1 MANEDKKIAWSFNYK
16 IYIWV
21 IVAIWTAVVAGSLS
35 WNIVNQRKEMLTIA
49 RITGEITFDKDVL
62 YRKWNSGHGGVYV
75 PVTDKVLPNPFLS
88 VPNRDLTT
96 TSGLILTLINPAYMN
111 RQVNEMAAKLQ
122 GVYGHITSLNPLRP
136 ENAPDPW
143 EAQALKSFE
152 KGTKQVN
159 AVEKISGEDYMRIMR
174 PFITE
179 KSCLKCHASQ
189 GYKEGDIRGGISVSI
204 PMNPLLEILR
214 SSGIKITLAH
224 SFLWLIGLSVIGFG
238 SNRLGKQIHERE
250 ESQKALY
257 ESEERFRELFGHM
270 SSGVAVYNAVNNGE
284 DFIFKDFNM
293 AGEKID
299 NISKESLIGKSIL
312 EVFPGVKDSGM
323 YEVLQ
328 SVWKT
333 GRPERFPTTF
343 YRDER
348 IHGWRDNYIYKLPSG
363 ELVAV
368 YDDITEKKR
377 LEDHLSAMSI
387 TDELTGLY
395 NRRGFMTLSQQQL
408 KVAERANTQMFL
420 FFVDLDKMKQ
430 INDGLGHHEGD
441 RALAETAAIL
451 KETFRESDIIGRMG
465 GDEFAIL
472 AINTADETREV
483 LINRLYNTL
492 EAYNKLGNRKYQLSL
507 SMGIAHY
514 DPGTPCSLDELMAQ
528 ADTLMYEEKKKKH
541 C

>member
-1 MANEDKKIAWSFNYK
+1 MANEDKKIIWSFNYK
-16 IYIWV
+16 IYTWA
-21 IVAIWTAVVAGSLS
+21 IVVIWTAVVAGSLS
-35 WNIVNQRKEMLTIA
+35 WNIVHQRKEILTIA

-75 PVTDKVLPNPFLS
+75 PVTNKVLPNPFLS

-96 TSGLILTLINPAYMN
+96 TSGLTLTLINPAYMN

-122 GVYGHITSLNPLRP
+122 GAYGHITSLNPLRP
-136 ENAPDPW
+136 ENVPDPW
-143 EAQALKSFE
+143 ETQALESFE

-189 GYKEGDIRGGISVSI
+189 GYKEGDVRGGISVSI
-204 PMNPLLEILR
+204 PMKPLLEILR
-214 SSGIKITLAH
+214 SSGIKLALAH
-224 SFLWLIGLSVIGFG
+224 GFLWLIGLSVIGFG

-257 ESEERFRELFGHM
+257 DSVERYRELFNHM
-270 SSGVAVYNAVNNGE
+270 SSGVAVYDAVNDGG

-299 NISKESLIGKSIL
+299 NISKERLIGKSIL
-312 EVFPGVKDSGM
+312 DVFPGVKDVGI

-328 SVWKT
+328 RVWKT
-333 GRPERFPTTF
+333 GQLEHFPTAF
-343 YRDER
+343 YKDER

-377 LEDHLSAMSI
+377 LEDHLSTLSI

-395 NRRGFMTLSQQQL
+395 NRRGFFALAQQQM
-408 KVAERANTQMFL
+408 KVAERTKKDMLL
-420 FFVDLDKMKQ
+420 FFADLDKMKQ
-430 INDGLGHHEGD
+430 INDTLGHHEGD
-441 RALAETAAIL
+441 KALIEIATIL
-451 KETFRESDIIGRMG
+451 KEVFRESDIIGRMG

-472 AINTADETREV
+472 AIDTSDETREV
-483 LINRLYNTL
+483 LIHRLRNILDNYNRP
-492 EAYNKLGNRKYQLSL
+492 EGRSYQLSL
-507 SMGIAHY
+507 SIGIAHY
-514 DPGTPCSLDELMAQ
+514 NTETSLTLDELMTQ
-528 ADTLMYEEKKKKH
+528 ADTLMYEEKRKKQH
-541 C
+541 

>member
-1 MANEDKKIAWSFNYK
+1 MANEDKKIIWSFNYK
-16 IYIWV
+16 IYTWA
-21 IVAIWTAVVAGSLS
+21 IVVIWTAVVAGSLS
-35 WNIVNQRKEMLTIA
+35 WNIVHQRKEILTIA

-75 PVTDKVLPNPFLS
+75 PVTNKVLPNPFLS

-96 TSGLILTLINPAYMN
+96 TSGLTLTLINPAYMN

-122 GVYGHITSLNPLRP
+122 GAYGHITSLNPLRP
-136 ENAPDPW
+136 ENVPDPW
-143 EAQALKSFE
+143 ETQALESFE

-189 GYKEGDIRGGISVSI
+189 GYKEGDVRGGISVSI
-204 PMNPLLEILR
+204 PMKPLLEILR
-214 SSGIKITLAH
+214 SSGIKLALAH
-224 SFLWLIGLSVIGFG
+224 GFLWLIGLSVIGFG

-257 ESEERFRELFGHM
+257 DSVERYRELFNHM
-270 SSGVAVYNAVNNGE
+270 SSGVAVYDAVNDGG

-299 NISKESLIGKSIL
+299 NISKERLIGKSIL
-312 EVFPGVKDSGM
+312 DVFPGVKDVGI

-328 SVWKT
+328 RVWKT
-333 GRPERFPTTF
+333 GQLEHFPTAF
-343 YRDER
+343 YKDER

-377 LEDHLSAMSI
+377 LEDHLSTLSI

-395 NRRGFMTLSQQQL
+395 NRRGFFALAQQQM
-408 KVAERANTQMFL
+408 KVAERTKKDMLL
-420 FFVDLDKMKQ
+420 FFADLDKMKQ
-430 INDGLGHHEGD
+430 INDTLGHQEGD
-441 RALAETAAIL
+441 KALIEIAAIF
-451 KETFRESDIIGRMG
+451 KEVFRESDIIGRMG

-472 AINTADETREV
+472 AIDTSDETREV
-483 LINRLYNTL
+483 LMHRLCNILDNYNRS
-492 EAYNKLGNRKYQLSL
+492 EGKSYQLSL
-507 SMGIAHY
+507 SIGIAHY
-514 DPGTPCSLDELMAQ
+514 NPETPSTLDELMAQ
-528 ADTLMYEEKKKKH
+528 ADTLMYEEKRNGQH
-541 C
+541 